1 MGMKKETKRKQEE
14 DEVRDVRSSM
24 KEPSLT
30 KEENMSALLSQIEE
44 IEVAYSHGKISFK
57 DKSAQISAIRFRI
70 QDKFNIAESQD
81 ERRIIVVPQKHDMI
95 CPYTHREC
103 TKMPSKQACM
113 DYYGL
118 IEK

>member
-1 MGMKKETKRKQEE
+1 MGMKKENKRKQEE

-44 IEVAYSHGKISFK
+44 IEEAYSNGKISFK